1 MTGAVLDLGASYRFC
16 EQIARREAR
25 NFYVAFLML
34 PRPQRR
40 SMCALYGFMRHTDD
54 LADGSG
60 DPRKK
65 LAALK
70 QWRVELD
77 ASLAGE
83 PASWDGL
90 PALAD
95 TVARHRIPCQLLHDV
110 IDGVAMDQD
119 PREYANY
126 TELVDYC
133 YHVASVVG
141 ICCIHIWGYKS
152 EGGMAERL
160 AGSCGVALQ
169 LTNILRDIGEDAR
182 LGRIY
187 LPRDEMAR
195 FGVDLVDL
203 LARHPTTR
211 LRDLLAFQADRAY
224 QLYDQARGLVPLVQP
239 VGRPVLLTI
248 MGIYRALLDEIA
260 RRDYNVLEQ
269 RISVPGWQKA
279 AIALRSLPGRFLG
292 RAVRPATTL
301 VP

>member
-1 MTGAVLDLGASYRFC
+1 MTAPAHADSYRFC

-34 PRPQRR
+34 PRVQRHG
-40 SMCALYGFMRHTDD
+40 MCALYGFMRHTDD

-60 DPRKK
+60 EPRAK
-65 LAALK
+65 LAALER
-70 QWRVELD
+70 WRAELD
-77 ASLAGE
+77 SALAGGAAAW
-83 PASWDGL
+83 PGL

-95 TVARHRIPCQLLHDV
+95 TVARHRIPAELLHAV

-119 PREYANY
+119 PRDYGSF

-141 ICCIHIWGYKS
+141 ICCIHIWGYES
-152 EGGMAERL
+152 DGGRAERL

-169 LTNILRDIGEDAR
+169 LTNILRDVGEDAR

-187 LPRDEMAR
+187 LPRDEMDR
-195 FGVDLVDL
+195 YGVQPADLM
-203 LARHPTTR
+203 RPRPTQP
-211 LRDLLAFQADRAY
+211 LRDLLALQAMRAC
-224 QLYDQARGLVPLVQP
+224 QLYDQARDLVPLVEP

-248 MGIYRALLDEIA
+248 VGVYRALLDQIV
-260 RRDYNVLEQ
+260 RRDYNVLGR

-279 AIALRSLPGRFLG
+279 AIAMRSLPRRFLG
-292 RAVRPATTL
+292 HPVRRTPSL